1 MTRSSA
7 QVSMKENDT
16 NSFGKTLRALRK
28 KSGLTQ
34 EELAYRVDVSL
45 MTIRRWEWGESI
57 PNMQNIKWLA
67 EVLHVSE
74 QQLLSPDREASRWV
88 LSIKVAQDFTEEVIN
103 VAKGI
108 PNVSA
113 ITTTPNGG
121 YLALG
126 GGYEMWAD
134 DKNFNQFI
142 KDIKKARALVL
153 QGMRGLSGITSK
165 EDTK

>member
-1 MTRSSA
+1 
-7 QVSMKENDT
+7 MKENDT

-57 PNMQNIKWLA
+57 PNMQNIKQLA

-88 LSIKVAQDFTEEVIN
+88 LSIKVAQDFTEEVIDLSRG
-103 VAKGI
+103 AE
-108 PNVSA
+108 SA
-113 ITTTPNGG
+113 YISRNRKA
-121 YLALG
+121 AL
-126 GGYEMWAD
+126 
-134 DKNFNQFI
+134 
-142 KDIKKARALVL
+142 
-153 QGMRGLSGITSK
+153 K
-165 EDTK
+165 EY

>member
-1 MTRSSA
+1 
-7 QVSMKENDT
+7 MKENDT

-34 EELAYRVDVSL
+34 EELAYRVGLTSR
-45 MTIRRWEWGESI
+45 TIVRWETDNGT
-57 PNMQNIKWLA
+57 PNLDAIKRLA

-88 LSIKVAQDFTEEVIN
+88 LSIKVAQDFTEEVIDLS
-103 VAKGI
+103 KGI

-153 QGMRGLSGITSK
+153 QGMRGLSGITGK
-165 EDTK
+165 ENAK

>member
-1 MTRSSA
+1 
-7 QVSMKENDT
+7 MKENDT

-34 EELAYRVDVSL
+34 EELAYRVGLTSR
-45 MTIRRWEWGESI
+45 TIVRWETDNGT
-57 PNMQNIKWLA
+57 PNLDAIKRLA
-67 EVLHVSE
+67 EVLHVS
-74 QQLLSPDREASRWV
+74 SPDREASRWV
-88 LSIKVAQDFTEEVIN
+88 LSIKVAQDFTEEVIDLS
-103 VAKGI
+103 KGI